1 MEPNADREAPPVPAG
16 TRLLHIGPH
25 KTGTT
30 SLQAALW
37 TARESM
43 LEQGVRL
50 AGRSRNPVGAA
61 RAVMGQA
68 SSYSDKPPPIRE
80 WRQLVHDVDHAVEP
94 RVVISSEFFAHADD
108 AAVRRIVEELD
119 PSRLHVVVTLR
130 PLARIIPSMWQQNV
144 QAGKR
149 QSLDRWLRTL
159 FPEPGEAP
167 NASFW
172 TLHRHDELVRRWAP
186 SAGRRTSPRS
196 SSTTRTTPTSSGS
209 SSRSSASV
217 RAPSCGAAT
226 SPTGR

>member
-1 MEPNADREAPPVPAG
+1 
-16 TRLLHIGPH
+16 
-25 KTGTT
+25 
-30 SLQAALW
+30 
-37 TARESM
+37 M

-61 RAVMGQA
+61 RAVTGQA

-80 WRQLVHDVDHAVEP
+80 WRQLVHDVDRAPEP

-172 TLHRHDELVRRWAP
+172 TLHRHDELVRRWAAV
-186 SAGRRTSPRS
+186 AGTANVTAIVVDDQDHGYVLRVFESLL
-196 SSTTRTTPTSSGS
+196 GL
-209 SSRSSASV
+209 
-217 RAPSCGAAT
+217 RAGTLVAAARI